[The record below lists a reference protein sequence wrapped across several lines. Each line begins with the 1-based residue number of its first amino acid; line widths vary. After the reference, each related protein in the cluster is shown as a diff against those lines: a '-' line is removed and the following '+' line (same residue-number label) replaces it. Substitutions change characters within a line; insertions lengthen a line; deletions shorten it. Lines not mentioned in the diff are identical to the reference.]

1 MTKSDDGSQ
10 TPAKQDEEERKDNG
24 VDFDIGELG
33 GAFRGLAVAARAKMP
48 LIKAASTK
56 AVRAAGSNRTLAF
69 ASEGAVA
76 GNALMPRWMY
86 YGAWGMSG
94 AAIAA
99 DITSRTWD
107 APQDKKWETAGY
119 WTAFHVPASL
129 VLPAVIIHQIVH
141 AAEHSMENHSY
152 AKKIPVRV
160 RPYVPVGAAL
170 LSIIP
175 IVPTVD
181 HLAEAIMEP
190 TLGDYLGLKFDHH
203 HDQQGE
209 SPPVEIRKEKED

>member
-24 VDFDIGELG
+24 VDFDVGELG

-209 SPPVEIRKEKED
+209 SPPLEIRKEKED